1 MVKDVDKEYRDTMEE
16 VMLGLKLKTDK
27 FLQKLKEESKNDRFK
42 YWEKLWLY
50 ISCPKI
56 HLTNLWFL
64 LPFFK
69 IYVLS
74 DDEVPTKLTI
84 REIVLKGSIIAIITT
99 IPSIIAFVLTWI
111 FLDDLI
117 YAVILGA
124 MVYFIAM
131 IVSLKISKKFLVKK

>member
-1 MVKDVDKEYRDTMEE
+1 
-16 VMLGLKLKTDK
+16 
-27 FLQKLKEESKNDRFK
+27 
-42 YWEKLWLY
+42 
-50 ISCPKI
+50 
-56 HLTNLWFL
+56 
-64 LPFFK
+64 
-69 IYVLS
+69 LS
-74 DDEVPTKLTI
+74 DDEISTKLTI

>member
-1 MVKDVDKEYRDTMEE
+1 
-16 VMLGLKLKTDK
+16 
-27 FLQKLKEESKNDRFK
+27 
-42 YWEKLWLY
+42 
-50 ISCPKI
+50 
-56 HLTNLWFL
+56 
-64 LPFFK
+64 LP
-69 IYVLS
+69 
-74 DDEVPTKLTI
+74 DDEISTKLTML
-84 REIVLKGSIIAIITT
+84 EIVLRGSIIAIIIT

>member
-1 MVKDVDKEYRDTMEE
+1 
-16 VMLGLKLKTDK
+16 
-27 FLQKLKEESKNDRFK
+27 
-42 YWEKLWLY
+42 
-50 ISCPKI
+50 
-56 HLTNLWFL
+56 
-64 LPFFK
+64 
-69 IYVLS
+69 LS

-117 YAVILGA
+117 YAIILGA

-131 IVSLKISKKFLVKK
+131 IVSLKISKKFLVKT

>member
-1 MVKDVDKEYRDTMEE
+1 
-16 VMLGLKLKTDK
+16 
-27 FLQKLKEESKNDRFK
+27 
-42 YWEKLWLY
+42 
-50 ISCPKI
+50 
-56 HLTNLWFL
+56 
-64 LPFFK
+64 LP
-69 IYVLS
+69 
-74 DDEVPTKLTI
+74 DDEISTKLTI
-84 REIVLKGSIIAIITT
+84 LEIVLRGSIIAIIIT